1 VPHIHVAVR
10 SAERDLLVTQADLD
24 KVVAQRA
31 FTAYGDHAGLM
42 QSAAMRRLAAATGIG
57 GLAGAVI
64 PDGLEL
70 IRFDVVM
77 AAAA

>member
-1 VPHIHVAVR
+1 MPHIHVAVR

-24 KVVAQRA
+24 KVVARRA
-31 FTAYGDHAGLM
+31 
-42 QSAAMRRLAAATGIG
+42 
-57 GLAGAVI
+57 AVM